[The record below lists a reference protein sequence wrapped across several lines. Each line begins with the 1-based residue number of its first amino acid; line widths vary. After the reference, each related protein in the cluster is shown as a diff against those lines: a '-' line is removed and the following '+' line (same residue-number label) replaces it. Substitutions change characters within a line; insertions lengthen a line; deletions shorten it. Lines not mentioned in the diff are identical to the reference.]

1 MSEHDET
8 SAGGFDWRGH
18 RLPLFDHPYND
29 TLRNERALEI
39 PIALDFLARG
49 HGRVL
54 EVGNVLG
61 HYFTAE
67 QLPGRLIADRHERA
81 PGVHSL
87 DVFDLAGEFDTIV
100 TISTLEHVRW
110 DEPDVA
116 RNPFGGVA
124 ALLYLR
130 GLLAPGGSMLATW
143 EGWHNPELDRW
154 AYDYDESHS
163 WVELVPGSAEWVE
176 DWPVNPE
183 ARSLHVVEFTA

>member
-1 MSEHDET
+1 MSEHDDKA

-29 TLRNERALEI
+29 TIHNERAVEI
-39 PIALDFLARG
+39 PIAVDFIARG

-67 QLPGRLIADRHERA
+67 QLPGRLVVDRHERA

-100 TISTLEHVRW
+100 AISTLEHVRW
-110 DEPDVA
+110 DEPDVQ

-143 EGWHNPELDRW
+143 EWAHNPELD
-154 AYDYDESHS
+154 AYAIDLDDAAMFGQHDDGS
-163 WVELVPGSAEWVE
+163 WRPYLSASAA
-176 DWPVNPE
+176 DW
-183 ARSLHVVEFTA
+183 SLAVVEFTA